1 MVLIKNKNTKMNL
14 PNLISLFRFVLAF
27 ITLGLIISFPISSS
41 IVHITF
47 ILTIISFLGDYLDG
61 FFARKLKLST
71 ELGAWLDIAA
81 DRSVEMGYL
90 IVFAYLHWLSPWI
103 ALIFL
108 VRGIFVDGIRAFA
121 QKKGYT
127 AFGEKTMMQNPIGQ
141 FLVSS
146 HFVRGIYGIVKVLTF
161 LIIILSQEY
170 VALKLT
176 GLVLAYIST
185 VFCLIRGIPVI
196 IEGLRFFR
204 DNENG

>member
-90 IVFAYLHWLSPWI
+90 IVFAYFS
-103 ALIFL
+103 
-108 VRGIFVDGIRAFA
+108 
-121 QKKGYT
+121 
-127 AFGEKTMMQNPIGQ
+127 
-141 FLVSS
+141 VSS
-146 HFVRGIYGIVKVLTF
+146 MLCGQGYEPGTSVSTLTISSI
-161 LIIILSQEY
+161 LIARNLMKS
-170 VALKLT
+170 
-176 GLVLAYIST
+176 LVQFS
-185 VFCLIRGIPVI
+185 
-196 IEGLRFFR
+196 FFTASI
-204 DNENG
+204 